1 MKDQRSRA
9 PASVSNIY
17 RLDGRVPVGKAI
29 PFGLQHVLAMFVA
42 NVTPVMLIASVAVY
56 NGQAFTAIDTA
67 LLIQAAMLMAG
78 IGTLIQLYPVWRIGS
93 RLPVV
98 MGLSFTFLSAMMTL
112 AAKDYGLMIG
122 AVIVGGCIEGLLG
135 LTAKYWRRFV
145 SPIVSACVVT
155 TIGFSLLSTG
165 ISSFASSS
173 VYPTGAWQNL
183 LVAVITLAAC
193 LVYNSLAKGFW
204 KQLYVLFGLIVGYI
218 VSLFF
223 GMVDFASMKETVSEL
238 GIIALPKLFAFTPK
252 FDLGAI
258 ISVTLVF
265 LVSAA
270 ETIGDTSAVCTGGL
284 GRDITEKEVSGSL
297 ACDGFI
303 SAVSGGVFGCP
314 PITSFSQ
321 NVGLVAMTK
330 VVNRFT
336 IMFGALTLILAG
348 LFPPVGAFFSTL
360 PDCVLGGCTVIMF
373 GAIIVSGVTMLGEC
387 GFDQRNTIIA
397 ATSFAIGIGVTQVP
411 EFFSGMPQIISDIF
425 AGNPVAGVFV
435 ISMIL
440 SLTLPKKVKMED
452 VGALT
457 EDTIDSKKPEY
468 TLEKL
473 PPSVMQHMTEGGF
486 GRLQIVRVLDRDV
499 KLVHR
504 KAGPAAL
511 WVGKTGLLGEDLRN
525 EIRTVFSVAF
535 FHAAPPLFLS
545 GCVAFFVFIRDDGRC
560 GRRTP
565 GYNLPLW
572 KNPAFSAHMSGV
584 RPETPHNRPGPWGRA
599 PSVPAQAGGP
609 PP

>member
-1 MKDQRSRA
+1 
-9 PASVSNIY
+9 
-17 RLDGRVPVGKAI
+17 
-29 PFGLQHVLAMFVA
+29 
-42 NVTPVMLIASVAVY
+42 MLIASVAVY
-56 NGQAFTAIDTA
+56 NGAAFTAIDTA
-67 LLIQAAMLMAG
+67 LRIQAAMLVAG

-122 AVIVGGCIEGLLG
+122 AVIVGGCVEGLLG
-135 LTAKYWRRFV
+135 LSAKYCRRFV

-193 LVYNSLAKGFW
+193 LVYHSLAKGFW
-204 KQLYVLFGLIVGYI
+204 KQLYVLFGLIVGYV

-223 GMVDFASMKETVSEL
+223 GMVDFASMKATVQEL
-238 GIIALPKLFAFTPK
+238 GVIAIPKLFAYTPK
-252 FDLGAI
+252 F
-258 ISVTLVF
+258 
-265 LVSAA
+265 
-270 ETIGDTSAVCTGGL
+270 EL
-284 GRDITEKEVSGSL
+284 GREITEKEVSGSL

-387 GFDQRNTIIA
+387 GFDRRNTIIA

-411 EFFSGMPQIISDIF
+411 EFFSGMPQLVSDIF
-425 AGNPVAGVFV
+425 ANNPVAGVFV
-435 ISMIL
+435 VAMVL
-440 SLTLPKKVKMED
+440 SLTLPKKIKAED

-457 EDTIDSKKPEY
+457 EETVESSKPEQ
-468 TLEKL
+468 E
-473 PPSVMQHMTEGGF
+473 
-486 GRLQIVRVLDRDV
+486 
-499 KLVHR
+499 
-504 KAGPAAL
+504 
-511 WVGKTGLLGEDLRN
+511 
-525 EIRTVFSVAF
+525 
-535 FHAAPPLFLS
+535 
-545 GCVAFFVFIRDDGRC
+545 
-560 GRRTP
+560 
-565 GYNLPLW
+565 
-572 KNPAFSAHMSGV
+572 
-584 RPETPHNRPGPWGRA
+584 
-599 PSVPAQAGGP
+599 
-609 PP
+609 

>member
-1 MKDQRSRA
+1 MKDKKSN
-9 PASVSNIY
+9 ASVSVDNIY
-17 RLDGRVPVGKAI
+17 KLDGRVPVAKAI

-56 NGQAFTAIDTA
+56 NGVAFTAIDTA
-67 LLIQAAMLMAG
+67 LLIQAAMLVAG
-78 IGTLIQLYPVWRIGS
+78 IGTLIQLYPIWRIGS

-112 AAKDYGLMIG
+112 AARDYGLMIG
-122 AVIVGGCIEGLLG
+122 AVVVGGCIEGLLG
-135 LTAKYWRRFV
+135 MTAKYWRRFV

-193 LVYNSLAKGFW
+193 LIYNSLAKGFW

-223 GMVDFASMKETVSEL
+223 GMVDFASMKNTVQEL
-238 GIIALPKLFAFTPK
+238 GIIALPKLFAYTPR
-252 FDLGAI
+252 FEIGAI
-258 ISVTLVF
+258 VSVTLVF
-265 LVSAA
+265 LA
-270 ETIGDTSAVCTGGL
+270 SAVCTGGL
-284 GRDITEKEVSGSL
+284 GREITEKEVSGSL
-297 ACDGFI
+297 GCDGFI
-303 SAVSGGVFGCP
+303 SAISGGVFGCP

-360 PDCVLGGCTVIMF
+360 PDCVLGGCTIIMF

-411 EFFSGMPQIISDIF
+411 EFFSGMPQIVSDIF
-425 AGNPVAGVFV
+425 ANNPVAGVFV
-435 ISMIL
+435 VAMIL
-440 SLTLPKKVKMED
+440 SLTLPKKVKAED

-457 EDTIDSKKPEY
+457 EETMDTSK
-468 TLEKL
+468 TEK
-473 PPSVMQHMTEGGF
+473 
-486 GRLQIVRVLDRDV
+486 
-499 KLVHR
+499 
-504 KAGPAAL
+504 
-511 WVGKTGLLGEDLRN
+511 
-525 EIRTVFSVAF
+525 
-535 FHAAPPLFLS
+535 
-545 GCVAFFVFIRDDGRC
+545 
-560 GRRTP
+560 
-565 GYNLPLW
+565 
-572 KNPAFSAHMSGV
+572 
-584 RPETPHNRPGPWGRA
+584 
-599 PSVPAQAGGP
+599 
-609 PP
+609 